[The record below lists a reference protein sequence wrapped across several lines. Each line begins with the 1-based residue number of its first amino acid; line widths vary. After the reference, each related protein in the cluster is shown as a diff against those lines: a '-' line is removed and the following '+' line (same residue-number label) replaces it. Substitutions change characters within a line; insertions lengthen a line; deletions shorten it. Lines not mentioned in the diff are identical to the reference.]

1 MSNFSLI
8 KAIFLSLCPT
18 PDQRLIFKKFMTK
31 FTRNSWLLVTLLL
44 GINLLGFGA
53 SPAIRHEISMAS
65 PHTHYFQV
73 KTTVDLSQA
82 HWNKS
87 YIDFKMAAWTPGSY
101 LIREFARNVESL
113 TTLKNGQLIPVDK
126 INKNTWR
133 VPISKGQKQVSI
145 SYDVYAFELSVR
157 TSFLDDTHG
166 YINPASVLLYVNE
179 LAQQAQG
186 LQINLHKSFQRIST
200 AMKQTAPNTFEAKN
214 LDELID
220 SPIEIGN
227 HQVFQFKVGNIPH
240 QIAFYGQA
248 KVDTTKFIADVKK
261 MCEEAARVIGVHPCD
276 HYLFIIH
283 NLQRGTGG
291 LEHLYSTTCQVSR
304 TAYETENGY
313 HGILGLLSH
322 EYFHLWNV
330 KRIRPKALGPFDYEN
345 ENYTHNLWLSEG
357 MTSYYG
363 ALILQRSGQS
373 TTDAYLKSMA
383 DEISSVENTPGN
395 KVESAASASWDA
407 WIKYYRPNENSRN
420 STVSYYSKGSVL
432 GTVLNL
438 WVIKQSQGK
447 ANLDDV
453 FRYLYQNYYVKLQ
466 RGFTD
471 AELENA
477 FSKVAGTSAK
487 TIFEQWVYGTKT
499 PEYAQL
505 FKEVGY
511 DWADSNV
518 GKSIPFLGFSVT
530 AGKITSVL
538 KGSTAYDYGLNVG
551 DEVLK
556 VNTETFESIE
566 KSLKD
571 KKIGDTLLFTVRRDG
586 LERTFA
592 VPVGQSSM
600 AAFKL
605 TTMNQLTEGQKSLRA
620 KWLGK
625 IN

>member
-1 MSNFSLI
+1 
-8 KAIFLSLCPT
+8 
-18 PDQRLIFKKFMTK
+18 MTK
-31 FTRNSWLLVTLLL
+31 FTLNSFVLVTLLL
-44 GINLLGFGA
+44 GINLLGFSA
-53 SPAIRHEISMAS
+53 SPVLRHEISMPA

-73 KTTVDLSQA
+73 KTTVELSQA
-82 HWNKS
+82 HWNKP
-87 YIDFKMAAWTPGSY
+87 YVDFKMAAWTPGSY

-113 TTLKNGQLIPVDK
+113 MTMKNGSMVPVEK

-133 VPISKGQKQVSI
+133 VYLSKGQKQVSI
-145 SYDVYAFELSVR
+145 TYDVYAFELSVR

-179 LAQQAQG
+179 LAQQAQSV
-186 LQINLHKSFQRIST
+186 QINPHKTFQRIST
-200 AMKQTAPNTFEAKN
+200 ALKQTAPQTFEAKN

-240 QIAFYGQA
+240 QIAFYGPA
-248 KVDTTKFIADVKK
+248 KVDTTKFISDVKK
-261 MCEEAARVIGVHPCD
+261 MCEEAARVIGQHPCD

-283 NLQRGTGG
+283 NLQKGSGG
-291 LEHLYSTTCQVSR
+291 LEHLYSTTCQVAR

-313 HGILGLLSH
+313 HGIIGLLSH

-363 ALILQRSGQS
+363 ALILQRSGQT
-373 TTDAYLKSMA
+373 TTDAYLKGVA
-383 DEISSVENTPGN
+383 DEITAVENTPGS

-438 WVIKQSQGK
+438 WIIKQSQGK
-447 ANLDDV
+447 SNLDDV
-453 FRYLYQNYYVKLQ
+453 FKYLYQNYYIKQQ

-477 FSKVAGTSAK
+477 FSTVAGASAK
-487 TIFEQWVYGTKT
+487 GIFQQLVYGTVI
-499 PEYAQL
+499 PDYAAL
-505 FKEVGY
+505 LREVGY
-511 DWADSNV
+511 EWTDANQ
-518 GKSIPFLGFSVT
+518 GKTTPFLGFTVT
-530 AGKITSVL
+530 SGKITSVL
-538 KGSTAYDYGLNVG
+538 KGSSSYEYGLNVG
-551 DEVLK
+551 DELLK
-556 VNTETFESIE
+556 VNADPFESIE
-566 KSLKD
+566 KTLKD
-571 KKIGDTLLFTVRRDG
+571 KNVGDTILFTVRRDG
-586 LERTFA
+586 LERTLA
-592 VPVGQSSM
+592 IPVGKSTLAAYKINSM
-600 AAFKL
+600 S
-605 TTMNQLTEGQKSLRA
+605 NLTESQKALRM

>member
-1 MSNFSLI
+1 
-8 KAIFLSLCPT
+8 
-18 PDQRLIFKKFMTK
+18 MTK
-31 FTRNSWLLVTLLL
+31 FTINSLVLVTLLL
-44 GINLLGFGA
+44 GINLIGFGA
-53 SPAIRHEISMAS
+53 SPVIRHEISMTA

-73 KTTVDLSQA
+73 KTTVDLNQS

-87 YIDFKMAAWTPGSY
+87 YIDFKMATWTPGSY

-113 TTLKNGQLIPVDK
+113 STVKNGSLIPVEK

-133 VPISKGQKQVSI
+133 VHLSKGQKQVTI

-166 YINPASVLLYVNE
+166 YINPASVLLYVHE
-179 LAQQAQG
+179 LAQQAQSV
-186 LQINLHKSFQRIST
+186 QINPHKSFQRIST
-200 AMKQTAPNTFEAKN
+200 ALKQTASQTYEAKN

-261 MCEEAARVIGVHPCD
+261 MCEEAARVIGQHPCD

-283 NLQRGTGG
+283 NLQKGSGG
-291 LEHLYSTTCQVSR
+291 LEHLYSTTCQVAR

-330 KRIRPKALGPFDYEN
+330 KRIRPMALGPFDYEN

-363 ALILQRSGQS
+363 ALILQRSGQT
-373 TTDAYLKSMA
+373 TTDAYLKGVA
-383 DEISSVENTPGN
+383 DEITSVENTPGS

-438 WVIKQSQGK
+438 WIIKQSNGK

-453 FRYLYQNYYVKLQ
+453 FKYLYQNYYVKHQ
-466 RGFTD
+466 RGFSD

-477 FSKVAGTSAK
+477 FSFVAGTSAK
-487 TIFEQWVYGTKT
+487 TIFQQLVYGTVI
-499 PEYAQL
+499 PDYAGL
-505 FKEVGY
+505 LREVGY
-511 DWADSNV
+511 EWTDVNQ
-518 GKSIPFLGFSVT
+518 GKTIPYLGFTVT
-530 AGKITSVL
+530 AGKISTVL
-538 KGSTAYDYGLNVG
+538 KGSTAYDHGLNVG

-556 VNTETFESIE
+556 VNSDTFESVD
-566 KSLKD
+566 KTLKD
-571 KKIGDTLLFTVRRDG
+571 KNVGDTILFTVRRDG
-586 LERTFA
+586 LERTLA
-592 VPVGQSSM
+592 IPVGKSNLSAFKISSM
-600 AAFKL
+600 
-605 TTMNQLTEGQKSLRA
+605 TDLTESQKALRL

>member
-1 MSNFSLI
+1 
-8 KAIFLSLCPT
+8 
-18 PDQRLIFKKFMTK
+18 MTK
-31 FTRNSWLLVTLLL
+31 FTINSLVLVTLLL

-53 SPAIRHEISMAS
+53 SPVIRHEISMTA

-73 KTTVDLSQA
+73 KTTVDLNQS

-113 TTLKNGQLIPVDK
+113 STVKNGSLIPVEK

-133 VPISKGQKQVSI
+133 VHLSKGQKQVII
-145 SYDVYAFELSVR
+145 SYDVYAFEISVR

-166 YINPASVLLYVNE
+166 YINPASVLLYVHE
-179 LAQQAQG
+179 LAQQAQSV
-186 LQINLHKSFQRIST
+186 QINPHKSFQRIST
-200 AMKQTAPNTFEAKN
+200 ALKQTASQTYEAKN

-261 MCEEAARVIGVHPCD
+261 MCEEAARVIGQHPCD

-283 NLQRGTGG
+283 NLQKGSGG
-291 LEHLYSTTCQVSR
+291 LEHLYSTTCQVAR
-304 TAYETENGY
+304 AAYETENGY
-313 HGILGLLSH
+313 HGIIGLLSH

-330 KRIRPKALGPFDYEN
+330 KRIRPMALGPFDYEN

-363 ALILQRSGQS
+363 ALILQRSGQ
-373 TTDAYLKSMA
+373 TTTEAYLKSVA

-438 WVIKQSQGK
+438 WIIKQSNGK
-447 ANLDDV
+447 ANLDDA
-453 FRYLYQNYYVKLQ
+453 FKYLYQNYYVKQQ

-477 FSKVAGTSAK
+477 FSFVAGTSAK
-487 TIFEQWVYGTKT
+487 TIFQQLVYGTVI
-499 PEYAQL
+499 PDYAGL
-505 FKEVGY
+505 LREVGY
-511 DWADSNV
+511 EWTDVNQ
-518 GKSIPFLGFSVT
+518 GKTIPYLGFTVT
-530 AGKITSVL
+530 AGKISAVL
-538 KGSTAYDYGLNVG
+538 KGSTAYDHGLNVG

-556 VNTETFESIE
+556 VNSDTFESVD
-566 KSLKD
+566 KTLKD
-571 KKIGDTLLFTVRRDG
+571 KNVGDTILFTIRRDG
-586 LERTFA
+586 LERTLA
-592 VPVGQSSM
+592 IPVGKSNLSAFKISSM
-600 AAFKL
+600 
-605 TTMNQLTEGQKSLRA
+605 TDLTERQKALRL

>member
-1 MSNFSLI
+1 
-8 KAIFLSLCPT
+8 
-18 PDQRLIFKKFMTK
+18 MTK
-31 FTRNSWLLVTLLL
+31 FTINSLVLVTLLL
-44 GINLLGFGA
+44 GINLIGFGA
-53 SPAIRHEISMAS
+53 SPVIRHEISMTA

-73 KTTVDLSQA
+73 KTTVDLNQS

-113 TTLKNGQLIPVDK
+113 STVKNGSLIPVEK

-133 VPISKGQKQVSI
+133 VHLSKGQKQVTI

-166 YINPASVLLYVNE
+166 YINPASVLLYVHE
-179 LAQQAQG
+179 LAQQVQSV
-186 LQINLHKSFQRIST
+186 QINPHKSFQRIST
-200 AMKQTAPNTFEAKN
+200 ALKQTASQTYEAKN

-227 HQVFQFKVGNIPH
+227 HQVYQFKVGNIPH

-261 MCEEAARVIGVHPCD
+261 MCEEAARVIGQHPCD

-283 NLQRGTGG
+283 NLQKGSGG
-291 LEHLYSTTCQVSR
+291 LEHLYSTTCQVAR

-330 KRIRPKALGPFDYEN
+330 KRIRPMALGPFDYEN

-363 ALILQRSGQS
+363 ALILQRSGQ
-373 TTDAYLKSMA
+373 TTTEAYLKSVA

-438 WVIKQSQGK
+438 WIIKQSNGK

-453 FRYLYQNYYVKLQ
+453 FKYLYQNYYVKHQ
-466 RGFTD
+466 RGFSD

-477 FSKVAGTSAK
+477 FSFVAGTSAK
-487 TIFEQWVYGTKT
+487 TIFQQLVYGTVI
-499 PEYAQL
+499 PDYAGL
-505 FKEVGY
+505 LREVGY
-511 DWADSNV
+511 EWTDVNQ
-518 GKSIPFLGFSVT
+518 GKTIPYLGFTVT
-530 AGKITSVL
+530 AGKISTVL
-538 KGSTAYDYGLNVG
+538 KGSTAYEHGLNVG

-556 VNTETFESIE
+556 VNSDTFESVD
-566 KSLKD
+566 KTLKD
-571 KKIGDTLLFTVRRDG
+571 KNVGDTILFTVRRDG
-586 LERTFA
+586 LELTLA
-592 VPVGQSSM
+592 IPVGKSNLSAFKISSM
-600 AAFKL
+600 
-605 TTMNQLTEGQKSLRA
+605 TDLTESQKALRL

>member
-1 MSNFSLI
+1 
-8 KAIFLSLCPT
+8 
-18 PDQRLIFKKFMTK
+18 MTK
-31 FTRNSWLLVTLLL
+31 FTINSLVLVTLLL
-44 GINLLGFGA
+44 GINLLGFSA
-53 SPAIRHEISMAS
+53 SPVIRHEISMTV

-73 KTTVDLSQA
+73 KTTVDLNQS

-113 TTLKNGQLIPVDK
+113 STVKNGSLIPVEK

-133 VPISKGQKQVSI
+133 VHLSKGQKQVII

-166 YINPASVLLYVNE
+166 YINPASVLLYVHE
-179 LAQQAQG
+179 LAQQAQSV
-186 LQINLHKSFQRIST
+186 QINPHKSFQRIST
-200 AMKQTAPNTFEAKN
+200 ALKQTASQTYEAKN

-261 MCEEAARVIGVHPCD
+261 MCEEAARVIGQHPCD

-283 NLQRGTGG
+283 NLQKGSGG
-291 LEHLYSTTCQVSR
+291 LEHLYSTTCQVARS
-304 TAYETENGY
+304 AYETENGY
-313 HGILGLLSH
+313 HGIIGLLSH

-330 KRIRPKALGPFDYEN
+330 KRIRPMALGPFDYEN

-363 ALILQRSGQS
+363 ALILQRSGQ
-373 TTDAYLKSMA
+373 TTTEAYLKSVA

-438 WVIKQSQGK
+438 WIIKQSNGK
-447 ANLDDV
+447 ANLDDA
-453 FRYLYQNYYVKLQ
+453 FKYLYQNYYVKQQ

-477 FSKVAGTSAK
+477 FSFVAGTSAK
-487 TIFEQWVYGTKT
+487 TIFQQLVYGTVI
-499 PEYAQL
+499 PDYAGL
-505 FKEVGY
+505 LREVGY
-511 DWADSNV
+511 EWTDVNQ
-518 GKSIPFLGFSVT
+518 GKTIPYLGFTVT
-530 AGKITSVL
+530 AGKISTVL
-538 KGSTAYDYGLNVG
+538 KGSTAYDHGLNVG

-556 VNTETFESIE
+556 VNSDTFESVD
-566 KSLKD
+566 KTLKD
-571 KKIGDTLLFTVRRDG
+571 KNVGDTILFTIRRDG
-586 LERTFA
+586 LERTLA
-592 VPVGQSSM
+592 IPVGKSNLSAFKISSM
-600 AAFKL
+600 
-605 TTMNQLTEGQKSLRA
+605 TDLTERQKALRL

>member
-1 MSNFSLI
+1 
-8 KAIFLSLCPT
+8 
-18 PDQRLIFKKFMTK
+18 MTK
-31 FTRNSWLLVTLLL
+31 FTINSLVLVTLLL
-44 GINLLGFGA
+44 GINLLGFSA
-53 SPAIRHEISMAS
+53 SPVIRHEISMTV

-73 KTTVDLSQA
+73 KTTVDLNQS

-113 TTLKNGQLIPVDK
+113 STVKNGSLIPVEK

-133 VPISKGQKQVSI
+133 VHLSKGQKQVII

-166 YINPASVLLYVNE
+166 YINPASVLLYVHE
-179 LAQQAQG
+179 LAQQAQSV
-186 LQINLHKSFQRIST
+186 QINPHKSFQRIST
-200 AMKQTAPNTFEAKN
+200 ALKQTASQTYEAKN

-261 MCEEAARVIGVHPCD
+261 MCEEAARVIGQHPCD

-283 NLQRGTGG
+283 NLQKGSGG
-291 LEHLYSTTCQVSR
+291 LEHLYSTTCQVARS
-304 TAYETENGY
+304 AYETENGY
-313 HGILGLLSH
+313 HGIIGLLSH

-330 KRIRPKALGPFDYEN
+330 KRIRPMALGPFDYEN

-363 ALILQRSGQS
+363 ALILQRSGQ
-373 TTDAYLKSMA
+373 TTTEAYLKSVA

-438 WVIKQSQGK
+438 WIIKQSNGK
-447 ANLDDV
+447 ANLDDA
-453 FRYLYQNYYVKLQ
+453 FKYLYQNYYVKQQ

-477 FSKVAGTSAK
+477 FSFVAGTSAK
-487 TIFEQWVYGTKT
+487 TIFQQLVYGTVI
-499 PEYAQL
+499 PDYAGL
-505 FKEVGY
+505 LREVGY
-511 DWADSNV
+511 EWTDVNQ
-518 GKSIPFLGFSVT
+518 GKTIPYLGFTVT
-530 AGKITSVL
+530 AGKISAVL
-538 KGSTAYDYGLNVG
+538 KGSTAYNHGLNVG

-556 VNTETFESIE
+556 VNSDTFESVD
-566 KSLKD
+566 KTLKD
-571 KKIGDTLLFTVRRDG
+571 KNVGDTILFTIRRDG
-586 LERTFA
+586 LERTLA
-592 VPVGQSSM
+592 IPVGKSNLSAFKISSM
-600 AAFKL
+600 
-605 TTMNQLTEGQKSLRA
+605 TDLTERQKALRL

>member
-1 MSNFSLI
+1 
-8 KAIFLSLCPT
+8 
-18 PDQRLIFKKFMTK
+18 MTK
-31 FTRNSWLLVTLLL
+31 FTINSLVLVTLLL

-53 SPAIRHEISMAS
+53 SPVIRHEISMTA

-73 KTTVDLSQA
+73 KTTVDLNQS

-113 TTLKNGQLIPVDK
+113 STVKNGTLIPVEK

-133 VPISKGQKQVSI
+133 VHLSKGQKQVII

-166 YINPASVLLYVNE
+166 YINSASVLLYVHE
-179 LAQQAQG
+179 LAQQAQSV
-186 LQINLHKSFQRIST
+186 QINPHKSFQRIST
-200 AMKQTAPNTFEAKN
+200 ALKQTASQTYEAKN

-261 MCEEAARVIGVHPCD
+261 MCEEAARVIGQHPCD

-283 NLQRGTGG
+283 NLQKGSGG
-291 LEHLYSTTCQVSR
+291 LEHLYSTTCQVARS
-304 TAYETENGY
+304 AYETENGY
-313 HGILGLLSH
+313 HGIIGLLSH

-330 KRIRPKALGPFDYEN
+330 KRIRPMALGPFDYEN

-363 ALILQRSGQS
+363 ALILQRSGQ
-373 TTDAYLKSMA
+373 TTTEAYLKSVA

-438 WVIKQSQGK
+438 WIIKQSNGK
-447 ANLDDV
+447 ANLDDA
-453 FRYLYQNYYVKLQ
+453 FKYLYQNYYVKQQ

-477 FSKVAGTSAK
+477 FSFVAGTSAK
-487 TIFEQWVYGTKT
+487 TIFQQLVYGTVI
-499 PEYAQL
+499 PDYAGL
-505 FKEVGY
+505 LREVGY
-511 DWADSNV
+511 EWTDVNQ
-518 GKSIPFLGFSVT
+518 GKTIPYLGFTVT
-530 AGKITSVL
+530 AGKISTVL
-538 KGSTAYDYGLNVG
+538 KGRTAYDHGLNVG

-556 VNTETFESIE
+556 VNSDTFESVD
-566 KSLKD
+566 KTLKD
-571 KKIGDTLLFTVRRDG
+571 KNVGDTILFTIRRDG
-586 LERTFA
+586 LERTLA
-592 VPVGQSSM
+592 IPVGKSNLSAFKISSM
-600 AAFKL
+600 
-605 TTMNQLTEGQKSLRA
+605 TDLTERQKALRL

>member
-1 MSNFSLI
+1 MF
-8 KAIFLSLCPT
+8 
-18 PDQRLIFKKFMTK
+18 
-31 FTRNSWLLVTLLL
+31 VTLLL
-44 GINLLGFGA
+44 GINLLGIGA
-53 SPAIRHEISMAS
+53 TPVLRHEISMPS

-73 KTTVDLSQA
+73 KTSVDLSQR
-82 HWNKS
+82 HWNKP
-87 YIDFKMAAWTPGSY
+87 YVDFKMAAWTPGSY

-113 TTLKNGQLIPVDK
+113 MTLKNGTLVPVEK

-133 VPISKGQKQVSI
+133 VYLAKGQKQVSI

-179 LAQQAQG
+179 LAQQAHSV
-186 LQINLHKSFQRIST
+186 QINPHKSFQRIST
-200 AMKQTAPNTFEAKN
+200 ALKQTAAQTFEAKN

-227 HQVFQFKVGNIPH
+227 HQLFEFKVGNIPH
-240 QIAFYGQA
+240 QIAFYGPA

-261 MCEEAARVIGVHPCD
+261 MCEEAARVIGQHPCD

-283 NLQRGTGG
+283 NLQKGSGG
-291 LEHLYSTTCQVSR
+291 LEHLYSTTCQVAR

-363 ALILQRSGQS
+363 ALILQRSGQ
-373 TTDAYLKSMA
+373 TNTDAYLKGVA
-383 DEISSVENTPGN
+383 DEITTVENTPGN
-395 KVESAASASWDA
+395 KIESAASASWDA

-438 WVIKQSQGK
+438 WIIKHSQGK

-453 FRYLYQNYYVKLQ
+453 FRYLYQNYYVKQQ

-477 FSKVAGTSAK
+477 FSLVAGISAK
-487 TIFEQWVYGTKT
+487 SIFEQLVYGTVT
-499 PEYAQL
+499 PDYTNL

-511 DWADSNV
+511 EWVNANL
-518 GKSIPFLGFSVT
+518 GKSTPYLGFTVI
-530 AGKITSVL
+530 AGKISTVL
-538 KGSTAYDYGLNVG
+538 KGSTAYDHGLNVG

-556 VNTETFESIE
+556 VNAETFESVD
-566 KSLKD
+566 KTLKD
-571 KKIGDTLLFTVRRDG
+571 KHVGDTILFTVRRDG
-586 LERTFA
+586 LERTLA
-592 VPVGQSSM
+592 IPVGKSNLAAYKISSLPNL
-600 AAFKL
+600 K
-605 TTMNQLTEGQKSLRA
+605 ESQKTLRM